1 METQESSRDFRIG
14 VPKVVDGIIQG
25 VDKHLGVKKG
35 STNIFMLNSSVIF
48 NNLYI
53 ANVMIF
59 TIKSFLF
66 MFPYYF
72 IKDIQKGEEIQN
84 NSFTGLGMQFP
95 LLVYMKRAYLF
106 SYH

>member
-1 METQESSRDFRIG
+1 
-14 VPKVVDGIIQG
+14 
-25 VDKHLGVKKG
+25 
-35 STNIFMLNSSVIF
+35 MLNSSVIF

-59 TIKSFLF
+59 TIKIKKLSLYVSLLF
-66 MFPYYF
+66 HKRYS
-72 IKDIQKGEEIQN
+72 KGGEIQN

-95 LLVYMKRAYLF
+95 LLMYMKTAYLL